1 MLKCD
6 GQIATCSVS
15 TYVCS
20 CSSLYGMHVCMRW
33 YIRPTTTGESLLGTS
48 VVFLNQMQQ
57 YRPPPVEFP
66 FLPTVTSSA
75 GQLLLEA
82 YQNADCAAV
91 QGPVI
96 AHQLCALQ
104 IFQARINR
112 SRYVILPSLRA
123 L

>member
-1 MLKCD
+1 MYICMLW
-6 GQIATCSVS
+6 
-15 TYVCS
+15 YVHPS
-20 CSSLYGMHVCMRW
+20 A
-33 YIRPTTTGESLLGTS
+33 IGESLLGTS

-82 YQNADCAAV
+82 YQNANCTAV
-91 QGPVI
+91 QGPII

-112 SRYVILPSLRA
+112 SRYAILASLS